1 MPTNIATVTIDF
13 LCRLCQTK
21 TPNTLFSYQSC
32 QIRLSKK
39 MSVGK
44 QSTKIAAW
52 DRKVSVPI
60 SMPQSLLA
68 DIDIARGERARSQFV
83 CKILRAGVNVGS
95 AGDAHARE
103 ATN

>member
-1 MPTNIATVTIDF
+1 LSNKIIEKMPAA
-13 LCRLCQTK
+13 
-21 TPNTLFSYQSC
+21 
-32 QIRLSKK
+32 
-39 MSVGK
+39 K

-60 SMPQSLLA
+60 SMPQSLLV
-68 DIDIARGERARSQFV
+68 DIDIARGEIARSKYV

-95 AGDAHARE
+95 ARSAHARE